1 MSRGGL
7 SIYSTGGRSRISTN
21 TADLPDE
28 VETQNAKKRRVLLN
42 ASVSEVASNV
52 LETMLAASEVGML
65 EGESRTKA
73 EAFIAVEELKEL
85 EARDIAA
92 IDYAEAEKRQL
103 DAYVNGIR
111 SVYSGTIKDTALG
124 SVKVGIVFFTVKK
137 S

>member
-28 VETQNAKKRRVLLN
+28 VETQDAKKRRVLLN
-42 ASVSEVASNV
+42 TSVSEVASNV

-73 EAFIAVEELKEL
+73 EVFIAVS
-85 EARDIAA
+85 RG
-92 IDYAEAEKRQL
+92 AE
-103 DAYVNGIR
+103 GIGGER
-111 SVYSGTIKDTALG
+111 HRCYRLC
-124 SVKVGIVFFTVKK
+124 
-137 S
+137 